1 MESKKSPKEGCVW
14 TDARCAQLAA
24 LEGLLSGLSM
34 LNSSTNVIGNLQRV
48 IKSAE
53 DLRSWE
59 IGGGKD
65 GESFIHFLNRM
76 AIKDRFEEEKKG
88 DK

>member
-1 MESKKSPKEGCVW
+1 
-14 TDARCAQLAA
+14 
-24 LEGLLSGLSM
+24 M
-34 LNSSTNVIGNLQRV
+34 LNSSSNVIGNLQRV

-53 DLRSWE
+53 DLRSWN

-65 GESFIHFLNRM
+65 RESFIHFLNRM

-88 DK
+88 AA